1 MDEEFKAKITAVE
14 EDLFMKNK
22 DNFKYDKTKKPNL
35 DTCLQNGVKK
45 LMKHVHVVF
54 MINDMQTYHEWFS
67 LFPGLETKCDVMFV
81 DDLHTEGY
89 RSLTGTFL
97 ERSKI
102 DEDMEDDDKTNL
114 IKSMVEAK
122 EIAKKKIF
130 DNFYTQEALRNI
142 AYDKYLNGQGV
153 ETVYPNEQKAH
164 FYMFEDGHFKVYDPL
179 LKQVN
184 YNLRAELHLV
194 MKARYL
200 MYLEVFRFLYDF
212 LSLNLSIRKNYYETF
227 IKKTVQFDSF
237 FGEINSKK
245 KDLHYASN
253 NINYK
258 LTMI

>member
-1 MDEEFKAKITAVE
+1 MYIDFVHNYIANIGKDEECILMDEEFKAKITSAE

-102 DEDMEDDDKTNL
+102 DEDMDDEDKTHL

-142 AYDKYLNGQGV
+142 SYEKYLNG
-153 ETVYPNEQKAH
+153 
-164 FYMFEDGHFKVYDPL
+164 
-179 LKQVN
+179 
-184 YNLRAELHLV
+184 
-194 MKARYL
+194 
-200 MYLEVFRFLYDF
+200 
-212 LSLNLSIRKNYYETF
+212 
-227 IKKTVQFDSF
+227 
-237 FGEINSKK
+237 
-245 KDLHYASN
+245 
-253 NINYK
+253 
-258 LTMI
+258 